1 MVRKSIALLLFSSF
15 FMSSYGEVK
24 DSIGQ
29 KFVDGKRYVVYK
41 VSAKETLYS
50 LSKQYNT
57 TVAAIEA
64 ANGGLVRG
72 LQKGATVLI
81 PVPKAAPQV
90 PVTQTPTTNTAAN
103 TEATMTTHVVSA
115 GETLYSI
122 SQKYKVSVADLKSW
136 NGLTSND
143 ISLGQELKISKPGA
157 NSSGDQV
164 QVNNTDKVNIN
175 QGTQTSTIDTNNIVS
190 IPSTDQL
197 GTTQQKVNDPVYT
210 IDTSLYGEE
219 VTETKKMGIISKVGV
234 DQSKNLAQ
242 MSGVKSG
249 TILMLVNPANNK
261 ATFVRVIE
269 GSAEGILVT
278 NTVKKALGLADA
290 AAPVVKVSYT
300 K

>member
-57 TVAAIEA
+57 SVAAIEA

-81 PVPKAAPQV
+81 PVPKAAEQV
-90 PVTQTPTTNTAAN
+90 PVTPTTGVN
-103 TEATMTTHVVSA
+103 TETSMTTHVVST

-136 NGLTSND
+136 NGLISND

-157 NSSGDQV
+157 SSSGDQV

-175 QGTQTSTIDTNNIVS
+175 EGTQTSTIDTNNIVS

-197 GTTQQKVNDPVYT
+197 GTTQKKVDDPVYT

-219 VTETKKMGIISKVGV
+219 VTESKKMGIISKVGV

-290 AAPVVKVSYT
+290 AAPIVKVSYT